1 MGKIMQK
8 ANKRWL
14 NQYPAGVPQDLP
26 ANVSGQNLLDVIDD
40 SCARYAHQPCLF
52 SLGGRLSYEGLYQH
66 SQQVAAWLKTNGLEK
81 GDRVALM
88 MPNIMPF
95 VVAMVGVL
103 RAGGV
108 VMTVNPLYTPRE
120 LQEQLQDARPKFI
133 FVAQPFVGT
142 LARARAP
149 DSLQYCIVT
158 RLGDLQPWPRRLLI
172 NSMARWRRQEQGSAP
187 LPGSVLSFA
196 RVLQAGRR
204 AHETGRFSPLTISAQ
219 DSAFLLYTGGTTGTP
234 KGVLLSHGNLVS
246 NLEQITHWL
255 GARLRPGQET
265 VLTALPLYHIFSL
278 TGNCLLFLKLGGLNL
293 LIPDARKTS
302 AIVGSFRRHK
312 ITAFTGVNTLFLRLL
327 AHPAFQQLDF
337 GPLRLVI
344 GGGTAVTETVA
355 ARWEQLTGQP
365 LLQAY
370 GLTETAPAIC
380 INPADGQHVTASVG
394 LPLPATEVE
403 IRDAAGRVLGPDVD
417 GEICV
422 RGPQVMQGYYGRAE
436 ATGAA
441 FCARG
446 FFRTGDIG
454 FMDSRGFVYLKER
467 MADIINVSGFNVYPG
482 ELEAVIAACPG
493 VQAVAAVG
501 ISCPQTGQKIRV
513 FIQSSD
519 RTLTAQDIAQ
529 FCAQRLASYKC
540 PREIVFCTELPL
552 SHIGKVLRRKLRQT
566 DA

>member
-1 MGKIMQK
+1 MGLIMQT
-8 ANKRWL
+8 ANQPWL
-14 NQYPAGVPQDLP
+14 SQYPEGVPRELP
-26 ANVSGQNLLDVIDD
+26 AKVAGLNLLDIIDD
-40 SCARYAHQPCLF
+40 SCARYARQPCLS
-52 SLGGRLSYEGLYQH
+52 SLGGRLSYEGLYRH
-66 SQQVAAWLKTNGLEK
+66 SQHVAAWLKDQGLEK

-108 VMTVNPLYTPRE
+108 VVTVNPLYTPRE
-120 LQEQLQDARPKFI
+120 LEGQLQDACPKFI
-133 FVAQPFVGT
+133 FVAQPFVST
-142 LARARAP
+142 LARASVP
-149 DSLQYCIVT
+149 ESLQHCIVT
-158 RLGDLQPWPRRLLI
+158 QLGDLQSWPRGLLI
-172 NSMARWRRQEQGSAP
+172 NGMAHWRLRQQGSGP
-187 LPGSVLSFA
+187 LPGQVISFG

-204 AHETGRFSPLTISAQ
+204 AHEKGHFQPPALAAQ

-234 KGVLLSHGNLVS
+234 KGVVLSHGNLVC
-246 NLEQITHWL
+246 NLEQIAHWL

-278 TGNCLLFLKLGGLNL
+278 TGNCLLFLKFGGMNV

-302 AIVGSFRRHK
+302 AIIGSFRRHK

-327 AHPAFQQLDF
+327 AQPAFQRLEF
-337 GPLRLVI
+337 GSLSLVI
-344 GGGTAVTETVA
+344 GGGSAVTEQVA
-355 ARWEQLTGQP
+355 TDWEQLTGQP

-380 INPADGQHVTASVG
+380 INPTNGKHVSASVG

-403 IRDAAGRVLGPDVD
+403 IRDAAGQVLGPHVD

-422 RGPQVMQGYYGRAE
+422 RGPQVMQGYHGRPE
-436 ATGAA
+436 ATRAV

-446 FFRTGDIG
+446 FLRTGDIG
-454 FMDSRGFVYLKER
+454 YMDSRGFVYLRER

-482 ELEAVIAACPG
+482 ELEAVIATYPG

-501 ISCPQTGQKIRV
+501 LSCPQTGQKIKV
-513 FIQSSD
+513 FIQSD
-519 RTLTAQDIAQ
+519 DTALTAEDIQ
-529 FCAQRLASYKC
+529 QYCAQRLASYKC
-540 PREIVFCTELPL
+540 PREIVFCAQLPL
-552 SHIGKVLRRKLRQT
+552 SHVGKVLRRKLRQEQI
-566 DA
+566 